1 MSRLL
6 KLTLPEV
13 DPKHIYIN
21 PAHIYHVCPQGAGCY
36 IHLGPA
42 TTGHGH
48 YVKESA
54 EEVARMVNG
63 DESKCTVDP
72 EAFERMLTEFKRQF
86 TEKQEASV

>member
-21 PAHIYHVCPQGAGCY
+21 PAHIYHVCPQGSGCY

-54 EEVARMVNG
+54 ETVARMV
-63 DESKCTVDP
+63 CAAPP
-72 EAFERMLTEFKRQF
+72 E
-86 TEKQEASV
+86 EA